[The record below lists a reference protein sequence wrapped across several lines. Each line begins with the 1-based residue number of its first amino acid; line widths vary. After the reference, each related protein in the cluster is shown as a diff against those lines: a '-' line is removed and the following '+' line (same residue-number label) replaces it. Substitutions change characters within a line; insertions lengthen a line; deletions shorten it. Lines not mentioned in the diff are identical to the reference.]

1 MKLQLL
7 IAKLNSNLE
16 DQSESVSL
24 HLLRPKVI
32 RDVDSLQQ
40 EIKLLQAQM
49 AHVQKQL
56 NKTNSETSSSI
67 QQLVELD
74 QFKRRIQATCKAL
87 KEADN
92 WTTLTT
98 GL

>member
-1 MKLQLL
+1 MEKISGSQLL

-16 DQSESVSL
+16 DQSESVAL

-49 AHVQKQL
+49 AQVQKQL
-56 NKTNSETSSSI
+56 NLGKSIYTANLPVFTTRERDVCKHSSE
-67 QQLVELD
+67 VGEL
-74 QFKRRIQATCKAL
+74 
-87 KEADN
+87 
-92 WTTLTT
+92 
-98 GL
+98 